1 MKSTLALGVAM
12 LTAPLPLVAAA
23 QSPSPTTG
31 DLELQRKQKRSV
43 VLPKPSPDQT
53 HADADR
59 AVSEYAATRSPGEV
73 VRETSPVRPSAR
85 PDLDSDVKGGIQSK
99 GINDALR
106 GR

>member
-1 MKSTLALGVAM
+1 M
-12 LTAPLPLVAAA
+12 LTATLPLVAAA

-43 VLPKPSPDQT
+43 VLPKPSPDQAR
-53 HADADR
+53 ADADR
-59 AVSEYAATRSPGEV
+59 AVSEYAATTTRSPGSV

-85 PDLDSDVKGGIQSK
+85 PDLDSDVRGGIQSK